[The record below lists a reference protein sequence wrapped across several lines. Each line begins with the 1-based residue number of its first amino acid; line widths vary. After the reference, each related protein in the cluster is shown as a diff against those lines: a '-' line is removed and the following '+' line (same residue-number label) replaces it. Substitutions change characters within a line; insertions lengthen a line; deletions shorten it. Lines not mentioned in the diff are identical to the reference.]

1 MSSAFAFPATHAR
14 ALGRSPL
21 GPRPLAAR
29 SIRPVRV
36 SSRPALRAA
45 RAAADAVVDKAAHNE
60 EQSALR
66 DEMVSGCT
74 ECTMPFESERASALA
89 NAALADHTRASAI
102 AKDAEERDDG
112 ASKMALCA
120 LVVGAETGKLA
131 RALLER
137 GATHVL
143 VLDHSR
149 LMLDRAAEQFDGSE
163 TPGVVGNDFGA
174 RFARADVCDVP
185 AYQGP
190 FDAVVFNDSLSHQA
204 DPAEALRRAVLLT
217 RPGARVVVS
226 ERVSEESEDEENA
239 FDVDALVEDLP
250 LQSIFDDP
258 RRGKTMRRTQPRD
271 SSGDSSEKNETS
283 FTERLPTR
291 TSETYVD
298 LSCGSV
304 THTYEVPPLFKLRD
318 CVTLAAPVVEGF
330 GRGSRLMGVPTANLD
345 PAVLADELAGM
356 RRGVYFGYARLPED
370 AKHGK
375 WCKCVVNVGARP
387 TFADGEGVTVEV
399 HALRDFG
406 RDFYGERMEV
416 VVLGFL
422 RPEMRFDGLQ
432 ALVARIMADIGLARG
447 ALDERACRERVDE
460 SVGFQASDE

>member
-1 MSSAFAFPATHAR
+1 MSSALAFPATRAR
-14 ALGRSPL
+14 ALGGSALGARPL
-21 GPRPLAAR
+21 GAR
-29 SIRPVRV
+29 SKRPVIA
-36 SSRPALRAA
+36 SSCPALRAA
-45 RAAADAVVDKAAHNE
+45 RAATDAVVDKAAHNE
-60 EQSALR
+60 EQAALR

-74 ECTMPFESERASALA
+74 ECTMPFEAERASALA
-89 NAALADHTRASAI
+89 NAALADHSRASAI
-102 AKDAEERDDG
+102 ARDADESDDG
-112 ASKMALCA
+112 TSKMSLRA

-131 RALLER
+131 RALLQK

-149 LMLDRAAEQFDGSE
+149 LMLDRAAEQFDGTHSSS
-163 TPGVVGNDFGA
+163 TMGNDAGA
-174 RFARADVCDVP
+174 RFLRADVCDVP

-190 FDAVVFNDSLSHQA
+190 FDAVVFNDSLATQA
-204 DPAEALRRAVLLT
+204 DPAEAMRRAVLLT

-226 ERVSEESEDEENA
+226 ERESVEADEAESSTRL
-239 FDVDALVEDLP
+239 DVDALVADLP
-250 LQSIFDDP
+250 LQSTLDSP
-258 RRGKTMRRTQPRD
+258 RLGKTMSPRSDDDRSRRD
-271 SSGDSSEKNETS
+271 ESESDVT
-283 FTERLPTR
+283 F
-291 TSETYVD
+291 VD

-304 THTYEVPPLFKLRD
+304 TRSYEVPPLFKLRD
-318 CVTLAAPVVEGF
+318 AVTMSAPVVEGF

-345 PAVLADELAGM
+345 VDVVAKALEGM
-356 RRGVYFGYARLPED
+356 RRGVYFGFARLPED
-370 AKHGK
+370 GKHGK

-406 RDFYGERMEV
+406 RDFYGERMDV

-447 ALDERACRERVDE
+447 ALDDRACRERVDE
-460 SVGFQASDE
+460 SVGFQVSDE

>member
-1 MSSAFAFPATHAR
+1 MSSTRAFPAAHAR
-14 ALGRSPL
+14 ALGRSAL
-21 GPRPLAAR
+21 GRSALCARP
-29 SIRPVRV
+29 ICPVRV
-36 SSRPALRAA
+36 SSRRVLRAA
-45 RAAADAVVDKAAHNE
+45 RAATDAIVDKAAHNE
-60 EQSALR
+60 EQAALR

-74 ECTMPFESERASALA
+74 ECTMPFEAERASTLA
-89 NAALADHTRASAI
+89 DAALADHSRASAI
-102 AKDAEERDDG
+102 ARDADESEDG
-112 ASKMALCA
+112 TSKMSLRA

-131 RALLER
+131 RALLAK

-149 LMLDRAAEQFDGSE
+149 LMLDRAAEQFDE
-163 TPGVVGNDFGA
+163 TLGVAGNDAGA
-174 RFARADVCDVP
+174 RFLRADVCDVP

-190 FDAVVFNDSLSHQA
+190 FDAVVFNDSLASQA

-226 ERVSEESEDEENA
+226 EREREEEQEDATDGVERGGV
-239 FDVDALVEDLP
+239 DVDALVADLP
-250 LQSIFDDP
+250 LQSTVENPRAGKLMRGADADSDDADGSIGAK
-258 RRGKTMRRTQPRD
+258 RVE
-271 SSGDSSEKNETS
+271 SAAS
-283 FTERLPTR
+283 FA
-291 TSETYVD
+291 D

-304 THTYEVPPLFKLRD
+304 TRTYEVPPLFKLRD
-318 CVTLAAPVVEGF
+318 PVTLSAPVVEGF

-345 PAVLADELAGM
+345 VAVVAGALAGM

-406 RDFYGERMEV
+406 RDFYGERMDVE
-416 VVLGFL
+416 VLGFL

-447 ALDERACRERVDE
+447 ALDDRACRERVDE
-460 SVGFQASDE
+460 SVGFHADE

>member
-1 MSSAFAFPATHAR
+1 MS
-14 ALGRSPL
+14 
-21 GPRPLAAR
+21 
-29 SIRPVRV
+29 
-36 SSRPALRAA
+36 LR
-45 RAAADAVVDKAAHNE
+45 
-60 EQSALR
+60 
-66 DEMVSGCT
+66 
-74 ECTMPFESERASALA
+74 
-89 NAALADHTRASAI
+89 
-102 AKDAEERDDG
+102 
-112 ASKMALCA
+112 A

-131 RALLER
+131 RALLQK

-149 LMLDRAAEQFDGSE
+149 LMLDRAAEQFDGTSSS
-163 TPGVVGNDFGA
+163 TMGNDSGA
-174 RFARADVCDVP
+174 RFLRADVCDVP

-190 FDAVVFNDSLSHQA
+190 FDAVVFNDSLATQA

-226 ERVSEESEDEENA
+226 ERESVEADEAESSTRA
-239 FDVDALVEDLP
+239 LDVDALVADLP
-250 LQSIFDDP
+250 LQSTLDSP
-258 RRGKTMRRTQPRD
+258 RLGKTMKTMSRSDDDRMSKSD
-271 SSGDSSEKNETS
+271 ESSSSDVSS
-283 FTERLPTR
+283 F
-291 TSETYVD
+291 VD

-304 THTYEVPPLFKLRD
+304 TRTYEVPPLFKLRD
-318 CVTLAAPVVEGF
+318 AVAMSAPVVEGF

-345 PAVLADELAGM
+345 VDVVAEALEGM
-356 RRGVYFGYARLPED
+356 RRGVYFGFARLPED
-370 AKHGK
+370 GKHGK

-406 RDFYGERMEV
+406 RDFYGERMDV

-447 ALDERACRERVDE
+447 ALDDRACRERVDE
-460 SVGFQASDE
+460 SVGFQVSDE

>member
-1 MSSAFAFPATHAR
+1 MSSALAFPATRAR
-14 ALGRSPL
+14 ALGGSALGARPL
-21 GPRPLAAR
+21 GAR
-29 SIRPVRV
+29 SKRPVIA
-36 SSRPALRAA
+36 SSRPALRVA
-45 RAAADAVVDKAAHNE
+45 RAATDAVVDKAAHNE
-60 EQSALR
+60 EQAALR

-74 ECTMPFESERASALA
+74 ECTMPFEAERASALA
-89 NAALADHTRASAI
+89 NAALADHSRASAI
-102 AKDAEERDDG
+102 ARDADESDDG
-112 ASKMALCA
+112 TSKMSLRA

-131 RALLER
+131 RALLQK

-149 LMLDRAAEQFDGSE
+149 LMLDRAAEQFDGTSSS
-163 TPGVVGNDFGA
+163 TMGNDSGA
-174 RFARADVCDVP
+174 RFLRADVCDVP

-190 FDAVVFNDSLSHQA
+190 FDAVVFNDSLATQA

-226 ERVSEESEDEENA
+226 ERESVEADEAESSTRL
-239 FDVDALVEDLP
+239 DVDALVADLP
-250 LQSIFDDP
+250 LQSTLDSP
-258 RRGKTMRRTQPRD
+258 RLGKTMRRSDDDRGDSPRD
-271 SSGDSSEKNETS
+271 ESSDVHESS
-283 FTERLPTR
+283 F
-291 TSETYVD
+291 VD

-318 CVTLAAPVVEGF
+318 AVAMSAPVVEGF

-345 PAVLADELAGM
+345 VDVVAEALEGM
-356 RRGVYFGYARLPED
+356 RRGVYFGFARLPD
-370 AKHGK
+370 DFKHGR

-406 RDFYGERMEV
+406 RDFYGERMDV

-447 ALDERACRERVDE
+447 ALDDRACRERVDE

>member
-1 MSSAFAFPATHAR
+1 MSSALAFPATRAR
-14 ALGRSPL
+14 ALGGSALGARPL
-21 GPRPLAAR
+21 GAR
-29 SIRPVRV
+29 SKRPVIA
-36 SSRPALRAA
+36 SSRPALRVA
-45 RAAADAVVDKAAHNE
+45 RAATDAVVDKAAHNE
-60 EQSALR
+60 EQAALR

-74 ECTMPFESERASALA
+74 ECTMPFEAERASALA
-89 NAALADHTRASAI
+89 NAALADHSRASAI
-102 AKDAEERDDG
+102 ARDADESDDG
-112 ASKMALCA
+112 TSKMSLRA

-131 RALLER
+131 RALLQK

-149 LMLDRAAEQFDGSE
+149 LMLDRAAEQFDGTSSS
-163 TPGVVGNDFGA
+163 TMGNDSGA
-174 RFARADVCDVP
+174 RFLRADVCDVP

-190 FDAVVFNDSLSHQA
+190 FDAVVFNDSLATQA

-226 ERVSEESEDEENA
+226 ERESVEADEAESSTRL
-239 FDVDALVEDLP
+239 DVDALVADLP
-250 LQSIFDDP
+250 LQSTLDSP
-258 RRGKTMRRTQPRD
+258 RLGKTMRRSDDDRGDSPRD
-271 SSGDSSEKNETS
+271 ESSDVHESS
-283 FTERLPTR
+283 F
-291 TSETYVD
+291 VD

-318 CVTLAAPVVEGF
+318 AVAMSAPVVEGF

-345 PAVLADELAGM
+345 VDVVAEALEGM
-356 RRGVYFGYARLPED
+356 RRGVYFGFARLPED
-370 AKHGK
+370 GKHGK

-406 RDFYGERMEV
+406 RDFYGERMDV

-447 ALDERACRERVDE
+447 ALDDRACRERVDE

>member
-1 MSSAFAFPATHAR
+1 MSSALAFPATRAR
-14 ALGRSPL
+14 ALGGSALGARPL
-21 GPRPLAAR
+21 GAR
-29 SIRPVRV
+29 SKRPVIA
-36 SSRPALRAA
+36 SSRPALRVA
-45 RAAADAVVDKAAHNE
+45 RAATDAVVDKAAHNE
-60 EQSALR
+60 EQAALR

-74 ECTMPFESERASALA
+74 ECTMPFEAERASALA
-89 NAALADHTRASAI
+89 NAALADHSRASAI
-102 AKDAEERDDG
+102 ARDADESDDG
-112 ASKMALCA
+112 TSKMSLRA

-131 RALLER
+131 RALLQK

-149 LMLDRAAEQFDGSE
+149 LMLDRAAEQFDGTSSS
-163 TPGVVGNDFGA
+163 TTGNESGA
-174 RFARADVCDVP
+174 RFLRADVCDVP

-190 FDAVVFNDSLSHQA
+190 FDAVVFNDSLATQA

-226 ERVSEESEDEENA
+226 ERESAEADEAESSTRL
-239 FDVDALVEDLP
+239 DVDALVADLP
-250 LQSIFDDP
+250 LQSTLDSP
-258 RRGKTMRRTQPRD
+258 RLGKTMRRSDDSDRSRRD
-271 SSGDSSEKNETS
+271 ESSSSDVHESS
-283 FTERLPTR
+283 F
-291 TSETYVD
+291 VD

-318 CVTLAAPVVEGF
+318 AVAMSAPVVEGF

-345 PAVLADELAGM
+345 VDVVAEALEGM
-356 RRGVYFGYARLPED
+356 RRGVYFGFARLPD
-370 AKHGK
+370 DFKHGR

-406 RDFYGERMEV
+406 RDFYGERMDV

-447 ALDERACRERVDE
+447 ALDDRACRERVDE

>member
-1 MSSAFAFPATHAR
+1 
-14 ALGRSPL
+14 
-21 GPRPLAAR
+21 
-29 SIRPVRV
+29 
-36 SSRPALRAA
+36 
-45 RAAADAVVDKAAHNE
+45 VDKAAHND

-89 NAALADHTRASAI
+89 NAALADHTRLSAI
-102 AKDAEERDDG
+102 AKDASERDDG
-112 ASKMALCA
+112 VSKMALRA
-120 LVVGAETGKLA
+120 LVVGAETGKLSK
-131 RALLER
+131 ALLET

-163 TPGVVGNDFGA
+163 TPGVVGNETGA

-190 FDAVVFNDSLSHQA
+190 FDAVVFNDSLATQA

-226 ERVSEESEDEENA
+226 ERESVEADEAESSTRL
-239 FDVDALVEDLP
+239 DVDALVADLP
-250 LQSIFDDP
+250 LQSTLDSP
-258 RRGKTMRRTQPRD
+258 RLGKTMRRSDDDRSRRD
-271 SSGDSSEKNETS
+271 ESSDVT
-283 FTERLPTR
+283 F
-291 TSETYVD
+291 VD

-318 CVTLAAPVVEGF
+318 AVAMSAPVVEGF

-345 PAVLADELAGM
+345 VDVVAEALEGM
-356 RRGVYFGYARLPED
+356 RRGVYFGFARLPED
-370 AKHGK
+370 GKHGK

-406 RDFYGERMEV
+406 RDFYGERMDV

-447 ALDERACRERVDE
+447 ALDDRACRERVDE
-460 SVGFQASDE
+460 SVGFQVSDE

>member
-1 MSSAFAFPATHAR
+1 MSFALAFPATRAR
-14 ALGRSPL
+14 ALGGSALGARPL
-21 GPRPLAAR
+21 GAR
-29 SIRPVRV
+29 SKRPVIA
-36 SSRPALRAA
+36 SSRPALRVA
-45 RAAADAVVDKAAHNE
+45 RAATDAVVDKAAHNE
-60 EQSALR
+60 EQAALR

-74 ECTMPFESERASALA
+74 ECTMPFEAERASALA
-89 NAALADHTRASAI
+89 NAALADHSRASAI
-102 AKDAEERDDG
+102 ARDADESDDG
-112 ASKMALCA
+112 TSKMSLRA

-131 RALLER
+131 RALLQK

-149 LMLDRAAEQFDGSE
+149 LMLDRAAEQFDGTSSS
-163 TPGVVGNDFGA
+163 TMGNDAGA
-174 RFARADVCDVP
+174 RFLRADVCDVP

-190 FDAVVFNDSLSHQA
+190 FDAVVFNDSLATQA

-226 ERVSEESEDEENA
+226 ERESVEADEAESSTRA
-239 FDVDALVEDLP
+239 LDVDALVADLP
-250 LQSIFDDP
+250 LQSTLDSP
-258 RRGKTMRRTQPRD
+258 RLGKTMKTMSRSDDDRMSKSD
-271 SSGDSSEKNETS
+271 ESSSSDVSS
-283 FTERLPTR
+283 F
-291 TSETYVD
+291 VD

-304 THTYEVPPLFKLRD
+304 TRTYEVPPLFKLRD
-318 CVTLAAPVVEGF
+318 AVAMSAPVVEGF

-345 PAVLADELAGM
+345 VDVVAEALEGM
-356 RRGVYFGYARLPED
+356 RRGVYFGFARLPED
-370 AKHGK
+370 GKHGK

-406 RDFYGERMEV
+406 RDFYGERMDV

-447 ALDERACRERVDE
+447 ALDDRACRERVDE
-460 SVGFQASDE
+460 SVGFQVSDE

>member
-1 MSSAFAFPATHAR
+1 M
-14 ALGRSPL
+14 
-21 GPRPLAAR
+21 
-29 SIRPVRV
+29 
-36 SSRPALRAA
+36 
-45 RAAADAVVDKAAHNE
+45 DKAAHND

-89 NAALADHTRASAI
+89 NAALADHTRLSAI
-102 AKDAEERDDG
+102 AKDASERDDG
-112 ASKMALCA
+112 ASKMALRA
-120 LVVGAETGKLA
+120 LVVGAETGKLSK
-131 RALLER
+131 ALLEN

-163 TPGVVGNDFGA
+163 TPGVVGNDTGA

-190 FDAVVFNDSLSHQA
+190 FDVVVFNDSLRHQA

-226 ERVSEESEDEENA
+226 ERVSEESTEETENA

-258 RRGKTMRRTQPRD
+258 RRGKTMMRMTRD
-271 SSGDSSEKNETS
+271 DDDSSESDETSPS
-283 FTERLPTR
+283 FTERLPRR
-291 TSETYVD
+291 TKRETYFD
-298 LSCGSV
+298 MSCGSV

-318 CVTLAAPVVEGF
+318 VVTLAAPVVEGF

-345 PAVLADELAGM
+345 PAVLEDELSRM
-356 RRGVYFGYARLPED
+356 RRGVYFGYARLPSD

-406 RDFYGERMEV
+406 RDFYGENMEV

-422 RPEMRFDGLQ
+422 RPEMRFDGLS

-460 SVGFQASDE
+460 TVGFQASDE

>member
-1 MSSAFAFPATHAR
+1 MSSALAFPATRAR
-14 ALGRSPL
+14 ALGGSALGARPL
-21 GPRPLAAR
+21 GAR
-29 SIRPVRV
+29 SKRPVIA
-36 SSRPALRAA
+36 SSRPALRVA
-45 RAAADAVVDKAAHNE
+45 RAATDAVVDKAAHNE
-60 EQSALR
+60 EQAALR

-74 ECTMPFESERASALA
+74 ECTMPFEAERASALA
-89 NAALADHTRASAI
+89 NAALADHSRASAI
-102 AKDAEERDDG
+102 ARDADESDDG
-112 ASKMALCA
+112 TSKMSLRA

-131 RALLER
+131 RALLQK

-149 LMLDRAAEQFDGSE
+149 LMLDRAAEQFDGTSSS
-163 TPGVVGNDFGA
+163 TMGNDSGA
-174 RFARADVCDVP
+174 RFLRADVCDVP

-190 FDAVVFNDSLSHQA
+190 FDAVVFNDSLATQA

-226 ERVSEESEDEENA
+226 ERESVEADEAESSTRL
-239 FDVDALVEDLP
+239 DVDALVADLP
-250 LQSIFDDP
+250 LQSTLDSP
-258 RRGKTMRRTQPRD
+258 RLGKTMRRSDDDRGDSPRD
-271 SSGDSSEKNETS
+271 ESSDVHESS
-283 FTERLPTR
+283 F
-291 TSETYVD
+291 VD

-318 CVTLAAPVVEGF
+318 AVAMSAPVVEGF

-345 PAVLADELAGM
+345 VDVVAEALEGM
-356 RRGVYFGYARLPED
+356 RRGVYFGFARLPD
-370 AKHGK
+370 DFKHGR

-406 RDFYGERMEV
+406 RDFYGERMDV

-447 ALDERACRERVDE
+447 ALDDRACRERVDE
-460 SVGFQASDE
+460 SVGFQVSDE